1 MLFRYLNID
10 SRRCVT
16 AIECIESSRKI
27 HGSECLQDC
36 PAGFNDKLDYNDET
50 KKLGYC
56 QPCPPNKCPRICN
69 VPEIRT
75 VAQLEMIGVGCT
87 IINGSLEIRMM
98 EDVSNL
104 TAELQT
110 YLGNVEE
117 IHGNLKIH
125 R

>member
-1 MLFRYLNID
+1 M
-10 SRRCVT
+10 T
-16 AIECIESSRKI
+16 AIECIESNRKI
-27 HGSECLQDC
+27 LGSECLQDC
-36 PAGFNDKLDYNDET
+36 PAGFNDQIDYNAET
-50 KKLGYC
+50 KILGYC
-56 QPCPPNKCPRICN
+56 KPCAPNKCPRICSFL
-69 VPEIRT
+69 PEIRT
-75 VAQLEMIGVGCT
+75 IAQLEMIGLGCT